1 MNLNDKIYI
10 AGHSGLVGSAILN
23 KLKLRGF
30 NNIVT
35 RSHHELDLTNQIAV
49 NKFFEEENPTFVI
62 LAAAKVGGIHANQT
76 YPAEFIYENIMI
88 EANVIHSAYLNK
100 VCRLLFL
107 GSTCIYP
114 KSVVQPMSEEAL
126 LSGILESTNEP
137 YAIAKIAGIKLC
149 ESYNIQYK
157 TDFRSV
163 MPTNLYGAND
173 NFHLQNSHVIPA
185 LIRKMHLA
193 KCLKKN
199 NWDLINKDLNTNP
212 IDGMDG
218 KLSKKEIIELLSN
231 YGICSNKVDVWGS
244 GNVRR
249 EFLEVNDMADASLF
263 LMGLDKNIYQENIDP
278 MLSHINIG
286 TGKDVTIKKVS
297 ELIRKVVG
305 FDGELFF
312 DKLKPEG
319 PAQKFVDISR
329 LKSYG
334 WSSSTKLDSGLTKT
348 YAWYLSMQTK

>member
-23 KLKLRGF
+23 KLKLQGF
-30 NNIVT
+30 NNILT
-35 RSHHELDLTNQIAV
+35 RSHQELDLTNQIAV
-49 NKFFEEENPTFVI
+49 NKFFEDENPKFVI

-100 VCRLLFL
+100 VKRLLFL

-193 KCLKKN
+193 KCLKSN
-199 NWDLINKDLNTNP
+199 NWDLINKDLKTNP
-212 IDGMDG
+212 IDGMDE

-231 YGICSNKVDVWGS
+231 CGVCSNKVDVWGS

-286 TGKDVTIKKVS
+286 TGEDVTIKKVS
-297 ELIRKVVG
+297 ELIRKIVG

-334 WSSSTKLDSGLTKT
+334 WSASTKLDTGLTNT
-348 YAWYLSMQTK
+348 YDWYLSMQIK